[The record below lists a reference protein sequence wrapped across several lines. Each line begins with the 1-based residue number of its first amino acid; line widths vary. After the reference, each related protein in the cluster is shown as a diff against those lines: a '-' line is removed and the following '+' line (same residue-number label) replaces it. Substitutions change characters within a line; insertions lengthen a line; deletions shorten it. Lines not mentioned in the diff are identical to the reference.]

1 MKMFARKNQVVGGI
15 GKFMINRSL
24 YERQTAFNII
34 YIMRTNMNPWEIYTL
49 SVVIALV
56 IEPTERYLTDAVHHF
71 PFSGGVAGALYQFS
85 FGTITLFSGCNTKF
99 GDMICTLNSLK
110 TS

>member
-34 YIMRTNMNPWEIYTL
+34 YIMRTNMCNGSIVM
-49 SVVIALV
+49 SACGSIQMSALW
-56 IEPTERYLTDAVHHF
+56 
-71 PFSGGVAGALYQFS
+71 
-85 FGTITLFSGCNTKF
+85 
-99 GDMICTLNSLK
+99 
-110 TS
+110 